1 MENLGVRSGIY
12 GPGFSSTRA
21 VFNGSESIISQYHLK
36 NYNWSLVSVTSW
48 EALSAETNV
57 FAGWSIIII
66 LLCLLAAMVF
76 NVFFMNRITGSG
88 FDEMQLLAQGF
99 NELLDR
105 IGGLFRRVRAEQ
117 QQKAKAELRVLQAQ
131 IKPHFLFNTLE
142 SINGLA
148 MRGEGRKL
156 PILENLSFILPWED
170 MGIEIVGTARSGSEA
185 LDKVAEYHPDIMLC
199 DIRMPS
205 MDGLELIRMLREQ
218 GETCEIILLTG
229 YQQFEYARTAI
240 RYNVHEYICKP
251 IDYLDLEHK
260 LRELAGQI
268 QKKRLEMEAE
278 RHRKSEMEVWRSDVL
293 ESETGETSIMSSK
306 EPSRR
311 ATLWITKEDLDLITR
326 WIRQGNKQGLIDL
339 LVTLKHRMSEH
350 KRELPLMISVD
361 QEGGMV
367 ARIDKE
373 GVTQVPG
380 NMALG
385 ATGNPEYTLECAQ
398 ILGHELKSI
407 GIDMN
412 LAPVLDV
419 NNNILN
425 PVIGVRSYGENA
437 ESVAAHG
444 AAAIKGYQSRG
455 VAATAK
461 HFPGHGDTA
470 VDSHLGMVTVPHE
483 RNRLEQVELLPF
495 RRAIEAGVDAI
506 MTAHVIFPAIEPEPI
521 PATLSRKVL
530 TGLLR
535 EEMGFEGII
544 ITDCLEMHAISKPYG
559 VAEAAIRAVEAGADL
574 ILTLKKM
581 CMSSGLKLCNGQKWM
596 NLGLIQ
602 IHLAWR
608 YRS

>member
-1 MENLGVRSGIY
+1 MRMNSIDQLSLEQRVGQMFMCGFHGQHADEQINRLIRDYHVGGVIY
-12 GPGFSSTRA
+12 FRRN
-21 VFNGSESIISQYHLK
+21 VESVDQI
-36 NYNWSLVSVTSW
+36 NR
-48 EALSAETNV
+48 LSA
-57 FAGWSIIII
+57 
-66 LLCLLAAMVF
+66 
-76 NVFFMNRITGSG
+76 
-88 FDEMQLLAQGF
+88 D
-99 NELLDR
+99 
-105 IGGLFRRVRAEQ
+105 
-117 QQKAKAELRVLQAQ
+117 LQA
-131 IKPHFLFNTLE
+131 I
-142 SINGLA
+142 A
-148 MRGEGRKL
+148 
-156 PILENLSFILPWED
+156 
-170 MGIEIVGTARSGSEA
+170 A
-185 LDKVAEYHPDIMLC
+185 
-199 DIRMPS
+199 
-205 MDGLELIRMLREQ
+205 
-218 GETCEIILLTG
+218 
-229 YQQFEYARTAI
+229 
-240 RYNVHEYICKP
+240 
-251 IDYLDLEHK
+251 
-260 LRELAGQI
+260 
-268 QKKRLEMEAE
+268 
-278 RHRKSEMEVWRSDVL
+278 
-293 ESETGETSIMSSK
+293 ETGE
-306 EPSRR
+306 
-311 ATLWITKEDLDLITR
+311 
-326 WIRQGNKQGLIDL
+326 
-339 LVTLKHRMSEH
+339 
-350 KRELPLMISVD
+350 LPLIISVD

-412 LAPVLDV
+412 LAPVVDV

-483 RNRLEQVELLPF
+483 RNRLDQVELLPF

-535 EEMGFEGII
+535 EEMGFDGII

-574 ILTLKKM
+574 ILVSHTLQDQVSAVEAVVEAVRTGRIEEAIINQALERIISWKTARCGQWEHTFVSMEEDDAGPDGSDEDESTLATKEKDE
-581 CMSSGLKLCNGQKWM
+581 SSRSLASNESRLDEIASNSITVVQNDGLLPLDPEKNVYVIWPEVVQRTEVDEPWSHTDSLGVALSQLRAGVREHKITTQPSYDEADEILKNVSEEDQIIVCTYTSAGHLPKGQHHLVQKLSEKYS
-596 NLGLIQ
+596 LIVVALRNPYDLLEIPTPGSYICTYENTPAVVRALSLVLTGELQ
-602 IHLAWR
+602 PTGRLPVSLH
-608 YRS
+608 